1 MEQAYLIPRD
11 CAILVSIEA
20 VFPIP
25 ASWSK
30 AKRQEALEGKLAHM
44 GKPDWDNV
52 GKIITDAL
60 NQVAWND
67 DSQIISAS
75 VIKTYGA
82 EPKVIVKIYGGEK

>member
-1 MEQAYLIPRD
+1 M
-11 CAILVSIEA
+11 SIEA

-25 ASWSK
+25 VSWSK

-60 NQVAWND
+60 NEVAWHD

-75 VIKTYGA
+75 VDQDLRRRTESHRKNLWRRKMNTRLF
-82 EPKVIVKIYGGEK
+82 